1 MARLIAIG
9 DIHGC
14 LHSLREMLEEKVQPT
29 PDDTL
34 VFLGDYIDRGL
45 QSKQVIDYL
54 MDLQARGYR
63 TVFLRGNHEQTLL
76 DALDLEKTLKKG
88 LFGKPKNE
96 VFKNWMEGFGGRQTF
111 SSYGI
116 TDLKDFPAEHEAWL
130 RDTLLY
136 YPTDHYYFVHAGFNF
151 DEADILSDTHAML
164 WIREFAYDAA
174 KAGGRKIVHGHVPVQ
189 LDFLKE
195 CLGLPQLGFIP
206 LDTGCV
212 YKQRPGM
219 AYLSAYDFTGQ
230 VLHSVKNL
238 D

>member
-14 LHSLREMLEEKVQPT
+14 LHPLRELLEEKIQPAKG
-29 PDDTL
+29 DTL
-34 VFLGDYIDRGL
+34 VFLGDYLDRGL
-45 QSKQVIDYL
+45 HSKQVINYL
-54 MDLQARGYR
+54 MALGEQGYD

-76 DALDLEKTLKKG
+76 DALDIEKTLKKG

-96 VFKNWMEGFGGRQTF
+96 VFKNWTEGFGGRQTLY
-111 SSYGI
+111 SYGI
-116 TDLKDFPAEHEAWL
+116 TELTNFPAAHEAWL
-130 RDTLLY
+130 RSTQLY
-136 YPTDHYYFVHAGFNF
+136 YRTDKYYFVHAGFNF
-151 DEADILSDTHAML
+151 AEDDILSDTHAML
-164 WIREFAYDAA
+164 WIREFEYDAR

-195 CLGLPQLGFIP
+195 CLALPHLGFVP

-219 AYLSAYDFTGQ
+219 AYLSALDLTGNQ
-230 VLHSVKNL
+230 LYSVKNM